1 MGIQSFL
8 ITSTIFPIAC
18 VLFGPISEVMEPAHS
33 PPTVHSDE
41 ERQTKRAR
49 IHNEMFQIP
58 EETIG
63 VVIGKGGS
71 KIKEIKSNTG
81 VGVILGSRDSAVD
94 GMINVTLRGNKEGC
108 DDAKQIIL
116 DLISKLTEM
125 FQIPEDTIGVVIG
138 KGGSKIKEIKSNTRV
153 DVFLGSRDSAVD
165 GMITVTLRGKKEG
178 CDDAKKIIMD
188 LICEPTDV
196 FEIPEEKVGVV
207 IGKQGSKI
215 QEIREFFGVGVYVGP
230 MDSAVDG
237 RNVSLRGNKE
247 DRDKAKVY
255 IMDLISDLCELE
267 ESDGWISD
275 GACSDL

>member
-58 EETIG
+58 EDTIG

-81 VGVILGSRDSAVD
+81 V
-94 GMINVTLRGNKEGC
+94 
-108 DDAKQIIL
+108 
-116 DLISKLTEM
+116 
-125 FQIPEDTIGVVIG
+125 
-138 KGGSKIKEIKSNTRV
+138 

-165 GMITVTLRGKKEG
+165 GMIMVTLRGKKEG

-196 FEIPEEKVGVV
+196 FEIPEEKIGVV

-267 ESDGWISD
+267 ESDGPFSD
-275 GACSDL
+275 GACSDW